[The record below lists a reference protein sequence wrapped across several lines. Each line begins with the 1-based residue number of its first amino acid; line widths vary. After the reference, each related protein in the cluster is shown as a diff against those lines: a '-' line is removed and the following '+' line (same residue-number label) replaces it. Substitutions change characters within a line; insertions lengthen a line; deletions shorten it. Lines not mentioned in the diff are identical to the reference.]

1 MIKIKEEAEVGKF
14 YRSVFLRSQ
23 ILCLNEGDPKPQN
36 YYNDDNNLHMHST
49 FALLVYFYMYCFF
62 SPILFLFT

>member
-23 ILCLNEGDPKPQN
+23 VLCLNEGDPKPPN
-36 YYNDDNNLHMHST
+36 YYNDDNNLHVH
-49 FALLVYFYMYCFF
+49 LVYFYMYCFF